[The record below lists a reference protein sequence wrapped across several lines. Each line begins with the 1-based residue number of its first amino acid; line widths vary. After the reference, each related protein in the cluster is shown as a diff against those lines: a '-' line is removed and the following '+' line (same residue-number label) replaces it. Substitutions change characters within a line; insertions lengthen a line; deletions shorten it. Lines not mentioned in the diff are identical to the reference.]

1 MNKNTI
7 KIFCWINNLSYKII
21 SFLAIKEN
29 DGIHP
34 KHRILNYHRFFLDN
48 ISENDMILDIGC
60 GNGSVAFDIA
70 KRARKV
76 TGIDIS
82 HKNIEIAEKRFNKEN
97 LEYIIGDATTYNFS
111 EKFDA
116 IILSNVLEHIDNR
129 IDFLNKISQLS
140 PKILIRVPMIT
151 RDWLAVYKKEKGLEY
166 RLDQSHFIEYSE
178 EEFKKEIK
186 QAGLKIESI
195 FSKFG
200 ELYAVCKSNFS

>member
-1 MNKNTI
+1 M
-7 KIFCWINNLSYKII
+7 FCWINNFSYKVI

-29 DGIHP
+29 NGIHP
-34 KHRILNYHRFFLDN
+34 KHRILNYHQFFLDN
-48 ISENDMILDIGC
+48 ISENDLVLDIGC
-60 GNGSVAFDIA
+60 GNGSVAYDIA
-70 KRARKV
+70 KKAKKI

-82 HKNIEIAEKRFNKEN
+82 QKNIETAEKRFKKEN
-97 LEYIIGDATTYNFS
+97 LEYIVGDATIYNFS

-116 IILSNVLEHIDNR
+116 IILSNVLEHIENR
-129 IDFLNKISQLS
+129 VDFLGKISKLS
-140 PKILIRVPMIT
+140 QKILIRVPMIT

-166 RLDQSHFIEYSE
+166 RLDRSHFIEYSE
-178 EEFKKEIK
+178 EEFKKEME